1 MERLWA
7 FCLIVDAG
15 GFTKA
20 AKGDASKQPLL
31 SRQLKELEGFFGVEL
46 VHRTGRGVN
55 LTEPG
60 KELYT
65 LARDYFAA
73 LGDFKNRCTDTPT
86 SLTVGAGD
94 SVIQWLI
101 LPRLEQTRKALP
113 NVNLRLLNLPTQEI
127 VQRLANGEID
137 LGIVRRGEAKD
148 RLKSLRLGRMDF
160 ALFVAKKSVPS
171 GKSAEWK
178 EVLKRCPLAV
188 LEGAGAFRQELQT
201 AAIKAGATLRNEVE
215 CSSFP
220 AVARAVQSAGLAAIL
235 PLGAAHELPPPV
247 YVQIALP
254 WASPLARE
262 LDLIWSPR
270 VATIRQTVSDAAHTL
285 CGILR
290 A

>member
-1 MERLWA
+1 MERLRA
-7 FCLIVDAG
+7 FCLIAEAG

-20 AKGDASKQPLL
+20 AGGDPTKQPLL

-46 VHRTGRGVN
+46 LHRAGRGVT

-73 LGDFKNRCTDTPT
+73 LGDFKNRCAESPT

-113 NVNLRLLNLPTQEI
+113 NVNVRLLNLPTQEI
-127 VQRLANGEID
+127 VKRVADGEVD
-137 LGIVRRGEAKD
+137 LGIVRRGAAKE
-148 RLKSLRLGRMDF
+148 RLKSVRLGRMDF
-160 ALFVAKKSVPS
+160 ALFVSRKSVPS
-171 GKSAEWK
+171 GKPSDWK

-201 AAIKAGATLRNEVE
+201 AAEKAGTALRIEVE

-235 PLGAAHELPPPV
+235 PVGAAHELPPSA
-247 YVQIALP
+247 YVQIPLP
-254 WASPLARE
+254 WAGPLARE

-270 VATIRQTVSDAAHTL
+270 VASIRLAVGEAARVL
-285 CGILR
+285 SGILR